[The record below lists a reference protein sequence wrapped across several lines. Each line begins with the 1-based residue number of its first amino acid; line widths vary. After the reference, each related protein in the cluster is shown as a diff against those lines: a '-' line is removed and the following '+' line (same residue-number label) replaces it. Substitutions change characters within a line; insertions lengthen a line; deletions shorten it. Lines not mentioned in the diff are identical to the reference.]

1 MTKKNIAP
9 PKPASEALTHNP
21 FAGLA
26 SKPEMAA
33 RPCMPGSPS
42 TVRREP
48 PAKPLPPCKLSLRH
62 ETAGRSGKV
71 VTRIKGLPV
80 ENLEA
85 IAARLRKALGC
96 GATLDGSDL
105 LLLGS
110 LAERASQWLEGAGD
124 LRKIAL
130 EPVASALPQ
139 LSSSAVHESAT
150 SMVGQAKGTIRSD
163 IRPGLRVAIVMKAD
177 QLSGTLTEGVVG
189 ELLTNSPTHPR
200 GIKVRLSSGEVGRV
214 KTVLG

>member
-9 PKPASEALTHNP
+9 PKTDPGSLTHNP

-26 SKPEMAA
+26 SKQEIAT
-33 RPCMPGSPS
+33 RPVTPGSSPM
-42 TVRREP
+42 VRREP

-71 VTRIKGLPV
+71 VTRIKGLPI

-96 GATLDGSDL
+96 GATVDCNDL

-124 LRKIAL
+124 LRKIVM
-130 EPVASALPQ
+130 EPVAAASTQ
-139 LSSSAVHESAT
+139 SSGPAVHETARSAGRQ
-150 SMVGQAKGTIRSD
+150 SSGTIRSD

-177 QLSGTLTEGVVG
+177 QLSGTLTEGVVC
-189 ELLTNSPTHPR
+189 ELLTNSATHPR
-200 GIKVRLSSGEVGRV
+200 GIKVRLESGEVGRV
-214 KTVLG
+214 RLVRG